1 MVQINRQISKI
12 ENLNKIQMNRQIYWV
27 DILTKSRQIDRK
39 KNHVI
44 LGFLKSNSL
53 EKIYQP
59 FNLS

>member
-1 MVQINRQISKI
+1 MNTDILGRYPYKI
-12 ENLNKIQMNRQIYWV
+12 E
-27 DILTKSRQIDRK
+27 IDRQK
-39 KNHVI
+39 NNHVI